1 MLWIFDKY
9 IDTNLISSYHK
20 RHQKITFISKGS
32 IPSLA
37 SRMRRKTVVT
47 VAPAAVRRHRRRKIT
62 FISKG
67 LIPSS
72 RWGMTVGGT
81 IVARVVAVVVGA
93 EEEAVV
99 VARVVV
105 GAVAVRLHLPR
116 KITFTLKG
124 SIPSLLRWEAVV
136 VARVAA
142 GVGVVAAVVGAP
154 PHRLRRITFTLKGSI
169 PSSLARVAPGAGAV
183 AAVVVAP
190 PPEHHIHFEGI
201 NPILGA
207 GATEKDGICG
217 NG

>member
-37 SRMRRKTVVT
+37 SRMRRKTVVI

-93 EEEAVV
+93 EE
-99 VARVVV
+99 
-105 GAVAVRLHLPR
+105 
-116 KITFTLKG
+116 
-124 SIPSLLRWEAVV
+124 AVV

-142 GVGVVAAVVGAP
+142 GAGVVAAVVVAP

-169 PSSLARVAPGAGAV
+169 PSSLARVAAGVGVV

-190 PPEHHIHFEGI
+190 PHRLRNITFTLKELIPFLAQARWKRI
-201 NPILGA
+201 ILA
-207 GATEKDGICG
+207 EMEAAAVEDTCPLLRRRT
-217 NG
+217 